1 MHGEGSSIGAELD
14 AVLARR
20 GHTRG
25 MHIQDA
31 AANLALLGW
40 IFTGLLLLVA
50 VLCIAAAR
58 GAIAS
63 NSFVGL
69 RLPALTRD
77 EETWRAGHAAGQIP
91 AIVAF
96 TIALVFSFLGLVSSV
111 AYWGAIAAFVGGL
124 AWIVIRA
131 TRAAKAA

>member
-1 MHGEGSSIGAELD
+1 MH
-14 AVLARR
+14 
-20 GHTRG
+20 T
-25 MHIQDA
+25 QDA
-31 AANLALLGW
+31 AATLAALGW

-63 NSFVGL
+63 NNFVGL

-77 EETWRAGHAAGQIP
+77 EGSWRAGHAAGQVP

-96 TIALVFSFLGLVSSV
+96 AIALVFSFLGLVSSV

-124 AWIVIRA
+124 TWIVIRA
-131 TRAAKAA
+131 TRAANAS